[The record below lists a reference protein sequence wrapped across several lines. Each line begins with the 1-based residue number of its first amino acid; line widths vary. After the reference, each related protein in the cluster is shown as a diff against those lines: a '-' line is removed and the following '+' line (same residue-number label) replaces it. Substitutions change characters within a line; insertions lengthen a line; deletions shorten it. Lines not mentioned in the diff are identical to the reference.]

1 MQTNRS
7 KNVLLEYDLFVDL
20 FVYACRHAEP
30 DDLQFKRL
38 CRGVRTKL
46 DALTRHHFYSL
57 YKTGASQETRAKARQ
72 DYLSAIGLLDSF
84 LWAPEQDVNVTHTEM
99 DIR

>member
-1 MQTNRS
+1 MQTNRP
-7 KNVLLEYDLFVDL
+7 KNILLEYDLFVDL
-20 FVYACRHAEP
+20 YVYACRHAEP

-38 CRGVRTKL
+38 CRGVRMKL
-46 DALTRHHFYSL
+46 EAMTRHHFYSL

-84 LWAPEQDVNVTHTEM
+84 LWPPEQDVNVSHTEM

>member
-7 KNVLLEYDLFVDL
+7 KNVLLEYDL

-84 LWAPEQDVNVTHTEM
+84 LWPPEQDVNVTHTEM